1 MAIMQM
7 NAQSRFEDK
16 RRVLQVQADYERYLS
31 NVADVM
37 SSLDDI
43 KAVFEPI
50 SLDISGSGLDN
61 PILDQRK

>member
-1 MAIMQM
+1 MQM